1 MGERSRGVPHHARH
15 GANRV
20 ISRIALAVAAVFGL
34 SGCSSLDLLNTFTP
48 SPTSRPLTL
57 SYGSSKRQQVDVY
70 QAGRRRPLVIFFY
83 GGSWNSGSR
92 TDYRFVARAFNE
104 LGYSVAIPDYRLSPE
119 ARYPD
124 FLKDSAQAISLLIN
138 RAEEFGADPER
149 VILVGHSAGAYNA
162 MMVALDQRW
171 LSPSD
176 RQRIRGVIG
185 LASPVNFLP
194 IQLPAARLA
203 FNWPNTPRDSQ
214 PIEHVSPDAP
224 PILFINA
231 NNDPLVDPRINS
243 IAMAEKLRAV
253 NVYVE
258 VENFDGPLGL
268 INHARLV
275 ATLSPTFQ
283 FLSPTLDKS
292 QAFIERVTR

>member
-1 MGERSRGVPHHARH
+1 MVNA
-15 GANRV
+15 
-20 ISRIALAVAAVFGL
+20 
-34 SGCSSLDLLNTFTP
+34 FTP
-48 SPTSRPLTL
+48 SPNGLPVTL
-57 SYGSSKRQQVDVY
+57 SYGSSERQRVDVY
-70 QAGRRRPLVIFFY
+70 QAGRRKPLVIFFY

-92 TDYRFVARAFNE
+92 ADYRFVARAFNE
-104 LGYSVAIPDYRLSPE
+104 LGYSVAIPDYRLTPE
-119 ARYPD
+119 ALYPD

-138 RAEEFGADPER
+138 RAEEFGADPQR

-171 LSPSD
+171 LSPED

-203 FNWPNTPRDSQ
+203 FHWPNTPRDSQ
-214 PIEHVSPDAP
+214 PIEHVSSSSP

-243 IAMAEKLRAV
+243 IAMAEKLRAA

-258 VENFDGPLGL
+258 VENFDGPLGM

-292 QAFIERVTR
+292 RVFIERVSR

>member
-1 MGERSRGVPHHARH
+1 MLRF
-15 GANRV
+15 
-20 ISRIALAVAAVFGL
+20 ALVFTAVFGL
-34 SGCSSLDLLNTFTP
+34 SGCSSLDMVNAFTP
-48 SPTSRPLTL
+48 SPNGLPVTL
-57 SYGSSKRQQVDVY
+57 SYGSSERQRVDVY
-70 QAGRRRPLVIFFY
+70 QAGRRKPLVIFFY

-92 TDYRFVARAFNE
+92 TDYRFVARAFND
-104 LGYSVAIPDYRLSPE
+104 LGYSVAIPDYRLTPE
-119 ARYPD
+119 ALYPD

-138 RAEEFGADPER
+138 RAEEFGADPQR

-171 LSPSD
+171 LSPED

-203 FNWPNTPRDSQ
+203 FHWPNTPRDSQ
-214 PIEHVSPDAP
+214 PIEHVSPNSP

-243 IAMAEKLRAV
+243 IAMAEKLRAA

-258 VENFDGPLGL
+258 VENFDGPLGM

-292 QAFIERVTR
+292 RVFIERVSR

>member
-1 MGERSRGVPHHARH
+1 MLRF
-15 GANRV
+15 
-20 ISRIALAVAAVFGL
+20 ALVFTAVFGL
-34 SGCSSLDLLNTFTP
+34 SGCSSLDMVNAFTL
-48 SPTSRPLTL
+48 SPNGLPVTL
-57 SYGSSKRQQVDVY
+57 SYGSSERQRVDVY
-70 QAGRRRPLVIFFY
+70 QAGRRKPLVIFFY

-92 TDYRFVARAFNE
+92 TDYRFVARAFND
-104 LGYSVAIPDYRLSPE
+104 LGYSVAIPDYRLTPE
-119 ARYPD
+119 ALYPD

-138 RAEEFGADPER
+138 RAEEFGADPQR

-171 LSPSD
+171 LSPED

-203 FNWPNTPRDSQ
+203 FHWPNTPRDSQ
-214 PIEHVSPDAP
+214 PIEHVSSSSP

-243 IAMAEKLRAV
+243 IAMAEKLRAA

-258 VENFDGPLGL
+258 VENFDGPLGM

-292 QAFIERVTR
+292 RVFIERVSR

>member
-1 MGERSRGVPHHARH
+1 MSRFAF
-15 GANRV
+15 AF
-20 ISRIALAVAAVFGL
+20 AAVFGL
-34 SGCSSLDLLNTFTP
+34 SGCSSLDMVNAFTP
-48 SPTSRPLTL
+48 SPSGLPVTL
-57 SYGSSKRQQVDVY
+57 SYGSSERQRVDVY
-70 QAGRRRPLVIFFY
+70 QAGRRKPLVIFFY

-92 TDYRFVARAFNE
+92 TDYRFVARAFND
-104 LGYSVAIPDYRLSPE
+104 LGYSVAIPDYRLTPE
-119 ARYPD
+119 ALYPD

-138 RAEEFGADPER
+138 RAEEFGADPQR

-171 LSPSD
+171 LSPED

-203 FNWPNTPRDSQ
+203 FHWPNTPRDSQ
-214 PIEHVSPDAP
+214 PIEHVSSSSP

-243 IAMAEKLRAV
+243 IAMAEKLRAA

-258 VENFDGPLGL
+258 VENFDGPLGM

-292 QAFIERVTR
+292 RVFIERVSR

>member
-1 MGERSRGVPHHARH
+1 MLR
-15 GANRV
+15 
-20 ISRIALAVAAVFGL
+20 LAFAFAAVFGL
-34 SGCSSLDLLNTFTP
+34 SGCSSLDMVNAFTP
-48 SPTSRPLTL
+48 SPSGLPVTL
-57 SYGSSKRQQVDVY
+57 SYGSSERQRVDVY
-70 QAGRRRPLVIFFY
+70 QAGRRKPLVIFFY

-92 TDYRFVARAFNE
+92 TDYRFVARAFND
-104 LGYSVAIPDYRLSPE
+104 LGYSVAIPDYRLTPE
-119 ARYPD
+119 ALYPD

-138 RAEEFGADPER
+138 RAEEFGADPQR

-171 LSPSD
+171 LSPED

-203 FNWPNTPRDSQ
+203 FHWPNTPRNSQ
-214 PIEHVSPDAP
+214 PIEHVSSSSP

-243 IAMAEKLRAV
+243 IAMAEKLRAA

-258 VENFDGPLGL
+258 VENFDGPLGM

-292 QAFIERVTR
+292 RVFIERVSR

>member
-1 MGERSRGVPHHARH
+1 MLRF
-15 GANRV
+15 
-20 ISRIALAVAAVFGL
+20 ALVFTAVFGL
-34 SGCSSLDLLNTFTP
+34 SGCSSLDMVNAFTP
-48 SPTSRPLTL
+48 SPNGLPVTL
-57 SYGSSKRQQVDVY
+57 SYGSSERQRVDVY
-70 QAGRRRPLVIFFY
+70 QAGRRKPLVIFFY

-92 TDYRFVARAFNE
+92 TDYRFVARAFND
-104 LGYSVAIPDYRLSPE
+104 LGYSVAIPDYRLTPE
-119 ARYPD
+119 ALYPD

-149 VILVGHSAGAYNA
+149 VILMGHSAGAYNA

-171 LSPSD
+171 LSPLD

-203 FNWPNTPRDSQ
+203 FHWPNTPRDSQ
-214 PIEHVSPDAP
+214 PIEHVSPNSP

-231 NNDPLVDPRINS
+231 NNDPLVDPSINS
-243 IAMAEKLRAV
+243 IAMAEKLRAA

-258 VENFDGPLGL
+258 VENFDGPLGM

-292 QAFIERVTR
+292 RVFIERVSR

>member
-1 MGERSRGVPHHARH
+1 MLRF
-15 GANRV
+15 
-20 ISRIALAVAAVFGL
+20 ALAFTAVFGL
-34 SGCSSLDLLNTFTP
+34 SGCSSLDMVNAFTP
-48 SPTSRPLTL
+48 SPNGLPVTL
-57 SYGSSKRQQVDVY
+57 SYGSSERQRVDVY
-70 QAGRRRPLVIFFY
+70 QAGRRKPLVIFFY

-92 TDYRFVARAFNE
+92 TDYRFVARAFND
-104 LGYSVAIPDYRLSPE
+104 LGYSVAIPDYRLTPE
-119 ARYPD
+119 ALYPD

-138 RAEEFGADPER
+138 RAEEFGADPQR

-171 LSPSD
+171 LSPED

-203 FNWPNTPRDSQ
+203 FHWPNTPRDSQ
-214 PIEHVSPDAP
+214 PIEHVSSSSP

-243 IAMAEKLRAV
+243 IAMAEKLRAA

-258 VENFDGPLGL
+258 VENFDGPLGM

-292 QAFIERVTR
+292 RVFIERVTR

>member
-1 MGERSRGVPHHARH
+1 MLRF
-15 GANRV
+15 
-20 ISRIALAVAAVFGL
+20 ALVFTAVFGL
-34 SGCSSLDLLNTFTP
+34 SGCSSLDMVNAFTP
-48 SPTSRPLTL
+48 SPNGLPVTL
-57 SYGSSKRQQVDVY
+57 SYGSSERQRVDVY
-70 QAGRRRPLVIFFY
+70 QAGRRKPLVIFFY

-104 LGYSVAIPDYRLSPE
+104 LGYSVAIPDYRLTPE
-119 ARYPD
+119 ALYPD

-138 RAEEFGADPER
+138 RAEEFGADPQR

-171 LSPSD
+171 LSPED

-203 FNWPNTPRDSQ
+203 FHWPNTPRDSQ
-214 PIEHVSPDAP
+214 PIEHVSSSSP

-243 IAMAEKLRAV
+243 IAMAEKLRAA

-258 VENFDGPLGL
+258 VENFDGPLGM

-292 QAFIERVTR
+292 RVFIERVSR

>member
-1 MGERSRGVPHHARH
+1 
-15 GANRV
+15 
-20 ISRIALAVAAVFGL
+20 
-34 SGCSSLDLLNTFTP
+34 
-48 SPTSRPLTL
+48 
-57 SYGSSKRQQVDVY
+57 VDVY
-70 QAGRRRPLVIFFY
+70 QAGRRKPLVIFFY

-92 TDYRFVARAFNE
+92 ADYRFVARAFND
-104 LGYSVAIPDYRLSPE
+104 LGYSVAIPDYRLTPE
-119 ARYPD
+119 ALYPD

-138 RAEEFGADPER
+138 RAEEFGADPQR

-171 LSPSD
+171 LSPED

-203 FNWPNTPRDSQ
+203 FHWPNTPRDSQ
-214 PIEHVSPDAP
+214 PIEHVSSSSP

-243 IAMAEKLRAV
+243 IAMAEKLRAA

-258 VENFDGPLGL
+258 VENFDGPLGM

-292 QAFIERVTR
+292 RVFIERVSR

>member
-1 MGERSRGVPHHARH
+1 MLRF
-15 GANRV
+15 
-20 ISRIALAVAAVFGL
+20 ALAFTAVFGL
-34 SGCSSLDLLNTFTP
+34 TGCSSLDMLNAFTP
-48 SPTSRPLTL
+48 SPSGRPVTL
-57 SYGSSKRQQVDVY
+57 SYGSSERQRVDVY
-70 QAGRRRPLVIFFY
+70 QAGRRKPLVIFFY

-92 TDYRFVARAFNE
+92 TDYRFVARAFND
-104 LGYSVAIPDYRLSPE
+104 LGYSVAIPDYRLTPE
-119 ARYPD
+119 ALYPD
-124 FLKDSAQAISLLIN
+124 FLKDSAQAISLMIN
-138 RAEEFGADPER
+138 RAEEFGADPQR

-171 LSPSD
+171 LSPED

-203 FNWPNTPRDSQ
+203 FHWPNTPRDSQ
-214 PIEHVSPDAP
+214 PIEHVSSSSP

-243 IAMAEKLRAV
+243 IAMAEKLRAA

-258 VENFDGPLGL
+258 VENFDGPLGM

-275 ATLSPTFQ
+275 ATLSPTLQ

-292 QAFIERVTR
+292 RVFIERVTR

>member
-1 MGERSRGVPHHARH
+1 MLRF
-15 GANRV
+15 
-20 ISRIALAVAAVFGL
+20 ALAFTAVFGL
-34 SGCSSLDLLNTFTP
+34 SGCSSLDMVNAFTP
-48 SPTSRPLTL
+48 SPSGLPVTL
-57 SYGSSKRQQVDVY
+57 SYGSSERQRVDVY
-70 QAGRRRPLVIFFY
+70 RAGRRKPLVIFFY

-92 TDYRFVARAFNE
+92 TDYRFVARAFND
-104 LGYSVAIPDYRLSPE
+104 LGYSVAIPDYRLTPE
-119 ARYPD
+119 ALYPD

-138 RAEEFGADPER
+138 RAEEFGADPQR

-171 LSPSD
+171 LSPED

-194 IQLPAARLA
+194 IELPAARLA
-203 FNWPNTPRDSQ
+203 FHWPNTPRDSQ
-214 PIEHVSPDAP
+214 PIEHVSSSSP

-243 IAMAEKLRAV
+243 IAMAEKLRAA

-258 VENFDGPLGL
+258 VENFDGPLGM

-292 QAFIERVTR
+292 RVFIERVTR

>member
-1 MGERSRGVPHHARH
+1 MLRF
-15 GANRV
+15 
-20 ISRIALAVAAVFGL
+20 ALVFTAVFGL
-34 SGCSSLDLLNTFTP
+34 SGCSSLDMVNAFTP
-48 SPTSRPLTL
+48 SPNGLPVTL
-57 SYGSSKRQQVDVY
+57 SYGSSERQRVDVY
-70 QAGRRRPLVIFFY
+70 QAGRRKPLVIFFY

-104 LGYSVAIPDYRLSPE
+104 LGYSVAIPDYRLTPE
-119 ARYPD
+119 ALYPD

-138 RAEEFGADPER
+138 RAEEFGADPQR

-171 LSPSD
+171 LSPED

-203 FNWPNTPRDSQ
+203 FHWPNTPRNSQ
-214 PIEHVSPDAP
+214 PIEHVSSSSP

-243 IAMAEKLRAV
+243 IAMAEKLRAA

-258 VENFDGPLGL
+258 VENFDGPLGM

-292 QAFIERVTR
+292 RVFIERVSR

>member
-1 MGERSRGVPHHARH
+1 MLRF
-15 GANRV
+15 
-20 ISRIALAVAAVFGL
+20 ALVFTAVFGL
-34 SGCSSLDLLNTFTP
+34 SGCSSLDMVNAFTP
-48 SPTSRPLTL
+48 SPNGLPVTL
-57 SYGSSKRQQVDVY
+57 SYGSSERQRVDVY
-70 QAGRRRPLVIFFY
+70 QAGRRKPLVIFFY

-92 TDYRFVARAFNE
+92 TDYRFVARAFND
-104 LGYSVAIPDYRLSPE
+104 LGYSVAIPDYRLTPE
-119 ARYPD
+119 ALYPD

-138 RAEEFGADPER
+138 RAEEFGADPQR

-171 LSPSD
+171 LSPED

-203 FNWPNTPRDSQ
+203 FHWPNTPRDSQ
-214 PIEHVSPDAP
+214 PIEHVSSSSP

-243 IAMAEKLRAV
+243 IAMAEKLRAA

-258 VENFDGPLGL
+258 VENFDGPLGM

-292 QAFIERVTR
+292 RVFIERVSR

>member
-1 MGERSRGVPHHARH
+1 MLRF
-15 GANRV
+15 
-20 ISRIALAVAAVFGL
+20 ALVFTAVFGL
-34 SGCSSLDLLNTFTP
+34 SGCSSLDMVNAFTP
-48 SPTSRPLTL
+48 SPNGLPVTL
-57 SYGSSKRQQVDVY
+57 SYGSSERQRVDVY
-70 QAGRRRPLVIFFY
+70 QAGRRKPLVIFFY

-92 TDYRFVARAFNE
+92 TDYRFVARAFND
-104 LGYSVAIPDYRLSPE
+104 LGYSVAIPDYRLTPE
-119 ARYPD
+119 ALYPD

-138 RAEEFGADPER
+138 RAEEFGADPQR

-171 LSPSD
+171 LSPED

-203 FNWPNTPRDSQ
+203 FHWPNTPRDSQ
-214 PIEHVSPDAP
+214 PIEHVSSSSP
-224 PILFINA
+224 PMLFINA

-243 IAMAEKLRAV
+243 IAMAEKLRAA

-258 VENFDGPLGL
+258 VENFDGPLGM

-292 QAFIERVTR
+292 RVFIERVTR

>member
-1 MGERSRGVPHHARH
+1 MLRF
-15 GANRV
+15 
-20 ISRIALAVAAVFGL
+20 ALAFTAVFGL
-34 SGCSSLDLLNTFTP
+34 SGCSSLDMVNAFTP
-48 SPTSRPLTL
+48 SPSGLPVTL
-57 SYGSSKRQQVDVY
+57 SYGSSERQRVDVY
-70 QAGRRRPLVIFFY
+70 QAGRRKPLVIFFY

-92 TDYRFVARAFNE
+92 TDYRFVARAFND
-104 LGYSVAIPDYRLSPE
+104 LGYSVAIPDYRLTPE
-119 ARYPD
+119 ALYPD

-138 RAEEFGADPER
+138 RAEEFGADPQR

-171 LSPSD
+171 LSPED

-194 IQLPAARLA
+194 IELPAARLA
-203 FNWPNTPRDSQ
+203 FHWPNTPRDSQ
-214 PIEHVSPDAP
+214 PIEHVSSSSP
-224 PILFINA
+224 PMLFINA

-243 IAMAEKLRAV
+243 IAMAEKLRAA

-258 VENFDGPLGL
+258 VENFDGPLGM

-292 QAFIERVTR
+292 RVFIERVTR

>member
-1 MGERSRGVPHHARH
+1 MSRF
-15 GANRV
+15 
-20 ISRIALAVAAVFGL
+20 ALVFAAVFGL
-34 SGCSSLDLLNTFTP
+34 SGCSSLDMVNAFTP
-48 SPTSRPLTL
+48 SPGGLPLTL
-57 SYGSSKRQQVDVY
+57 SYGSSERQRVDVY
-70 QAGRRRPLVIFFY
+70 QAGRRKPLVIFFY

-104 LGYSVAIPDYRLSPE
+104 LGYSVAIPDYRLTPE
-119 ARYPD
+119 ALYPD

-138 RAEEFGADPER
+138 HAEEFGADPER

-171 LSPSD
+171 LSPLD

-203 FNWPNTPRDSQ
+203 FHWPNTPRESQ
-214 PIEHVSPDAP
+214 PIELVSPNSP

-243 IAMAEKLRAV
+243 IAMAEKLRAA

-258 VENFDGPLGL
+258 VENFDGPLGM

-292 QAFIERVTR
+292 RAFIERVTR

>member
-1 MGERSRGVPHHARH
+1 MLRFAF
-15 GANRV
+15 AF
-20 ISRIALAVAAVFGL
+20 AAVFGL
-34 SGCSSLDLLNTFTP
+34 SGCSSLDMVNAFTP
-48 SPTSRPLTL
+48 SPNGLPVTL
-57 SYGSSKRQQVDVY
+57 SYGSSERQRVDVY
-70 QAGRRRPLVIFFY
+70 QAGRRKPLVIFFY

-92 TDYRFVARAFNE
+92 TDYRFVARAFND
-104 LGYSVAIPDYRLSPE
+104 LGYSVAIPDYRLTPE
-119 ARYPD
+119 ALYPD

-138 RAEEFGADPER
+138 RAEEFGADPQR

-171 LSPSD
+171 LSPED

-203 FNWPNTPRDSQ
+203 FHWPNTPRDSQ
-214 PIEHVSPDAP
+214 PIEHVSSSSP

-243 IAMAEKLRAV
+243 IAMAEKLRAA

-258 VENFDGPLGL
+258 VENFDGPLGM

-292 QAFIERVTR
+292 RVFIERVTR

>member
-1 MGERSRGVPHHARH
+1 MLRF
-15 GANRV
+15 
-20 ISRIALAVAAVFGL
+20 ALAFAAVFGL
-34 SGCSSLDLLNTFTP
+34 SGCSSLDMVNAFTP
-48 SPTSRPLTL
+48 SPNGLPVTL
-57 SYGSSKRQQVDVY
+57 SYGSSERQRVDVY
-70 QAGRRRPLVIFFY
+70 QAGRRKPLVIFFY

-92 TDYRFVARAFNE
+92 TDYRFVARAFND
-104 LGYSVAIPDYRLSPE
+104 LGYSVAIPDYRLTPE
-119 ARYPD
+119 ALYPD

-171 LSPSD
+171 LSPED

-203 FNWPNTPRDSQ
+203 FHWPNTPRDSQ
-214 PIEHVSPDAP
+214 PIEHVSSSSP

-243 IAMAEKLRAV
+243 IAMAEKLRAA

-258 VENFDGPLGL
+258 VENFDGPLGM

-292 QAFIERVTR
+292 RVFIERVSR

>member
-1 MGERSRGVPHHARH
+1 MSRFAF
-15 GANRV
+15 AF
-20 ISRIALAVAAVFGL
+20 AAVFGL
-34 SGCSSLDLLNTFTP
+34 SGCSSLDMVNAFTP
-48 SPTSRPLTL
+48 SPNGLPVTL
-57 SYGSSKRQQVDVY
+57 SYGSSERQRVDVY
-70 QAGRRRPLVIFFY
+70 QAGRRKPLVIFFY

-92 TDYRFVARAFNE
+92 TDYRFVARAFND
-104 LGYSVAIPDYRLSPE
+104 LGYSVAIPDYRLTPE
-119 ARYPD
+119 ALYPD

-138 RAEEFGADPER
+138 RAEEFGADPQR

-171 LSPSD
+171 LSPED

-203 FNWPNTPRDSQ
+203 FHWPNTPRDSQ
-214 PIEHVSPDAP
+214 PIEHVSSSSP

-243 IAMAEKLRAV
+243 IAMAEKLRAA

-258 VENFDGPLGL
+258 VENFDGPLGM

-292 QAFIERVTR
+292 RVFIERVSR

>member
-1 MGERSRGVPHHARH
+1 MLRF
-15 GANRV
+15 
-20 ISRIALAVAAVFGL
+20 ALVFTAVFGL
-34 SGCSSLDLLNTFTP
+34 SGCSSLDMVNAFTP
-48 SPTSRPLTL
+48 SPNGLPVTL
-57 SYGSSKRQQVDVY
+57 SYGSSERQRVDVY
-70 QAGRRRPLVIFFY
+70 QAGRRKPLVIFFY

-92 TDYRFVARAFNE
+92 TDYRFVARAFND
-104 LGYSVAIPDYRLSPE
+104 LGYSVAIPDYRLTPE
-119 ARYPD
+119 ALYPD

-138 RAEEFGADPER
+138 RAEEFGADPQR

-171 LSPSD
+171 LSPED

-203 FNWPNTPRDSQ
+203 FHWPNTPRDSQ
-214 PIEHVSPDAP
+214 PIEHVSSSSP
-224 PILFINA
+224 PMLFINA
-231 NNDPLVDPRINS
+231 NNDPLVDPSINS
-243 IAMAEKLRAV
+243 IAMAEKLRAA

-258 VENFDGPLGL
+258 VENFDGPLGM

-292 QAFIERVTR
+292 RVFIERVSR

>member
-1 MGERSRGVPHHARH
+1 MLRF
-15 GANRV
+15 
-20 ISRIALAVAAVFGL
+20 ALAFTAVFGL
-34 SGCSSLDLLNTFTP
+34 TGCSSLDMLNAFTP
-48 SPTSRPLTL
+48 SPSGRPVTL
-57 SYGSSKRQQVDVY
+57 SYGSSERQRVDVY
-70 QAGRRRPLVIFFY
+70 QAGRRKPLVIFFY

-92 TDYRFVARAFNE
+92 TDYRFVARAFND
-104 LGYSVAIPDYRLSPE
+104 LGYSVAIPDYRLTPE
-119 ARYPD
+119 ALYPD

-138 RAEEFGADPER
+138 RAEEFGADPQR

-171 LSPSD
+171 LSPED

-203 FNWPNTPRDSQ
+203 FHWPNTPRDSQ
-214 PIEHVSPDAP
+214 PIEHVSSSSP

-243 IAMAEKLRAV
+243 IAMAEKLRAA

-258 VENFDGPLGL
+258 VENFDGPLGM

-292 QAFIERVTR
+292 RVFIERVSR

>member
-1 MGERSRGVPHHARH
+1 MLRF
-15 GANRV
+15 
-20 ISRIALAVAAVFGL
+20 ALVFTAVFGL
-34 SGCSSLDLLNTFTP
+34 SGCSSLDMVNAFTP
-48 SPTSRPLTL
+48 SPNGLPVTL
-57 SYGSSKRQQVDVY
+57 SYGSSERQRVDVY
-70 QAGRRRPLVIFFY
+70 QAGRRKPLVIFFY

-92 TDYRFVARAFNE
+92 ADYRFVARAFND
-104 LGYSVAIPDYRLSPE
+104 LGYSVAIPDYRLTPE
-119 ARYPD
+119 ALYPD

-138 RAEEFGADPER
+138 RAEEFGADPQR

-171 LSPSD
+171 LSPED

-203 FNWPNTPRDSQ
+203 FHWPNTPRDSQ
-214 PIEHVSPDAP
+214 PIEHVSSSSP

-243 IAMAEKLRAV
+243 IAMAEKLRAA

-258 VENFDGPLGL
+258 VENFDGPLGM

-292 QAFIERVTR
+292 RVFIERVSR

>member
-1 MGERSRGVPHHARH
+1 MLRF
-15 GANRV
+15 
-20 ISRIALAVAAVFGL
+20 ALVFTAVFGL
-34 SGCSSLDLLNTFTP
+34 SGCSSLDMVNAFTP
-48 SPTSRPLTL
+48 SPNGLPVTL
-57 SYGSSKRQQVDVY
+57 SYGSSERQRVDVY
-70 QAGRRRPLVIFFY
+70 QAGRRKPLVIFFY

-92 TDYRFVARAFNE
+92 TDYRFVARAFND
-104 LGYSVAIPDYRLSPE
+104 LGYSVAIPDYRLTPE
-119 ARYPD
+119 ALYPD

-138 RAEEFGADPER
+138 RAEEFGADPQR

-171 LSPSD
+171 LSPED

-203 FNWPNTPRDSQ
+203 FHWPNTPRDSQ
-214 PIEHVSPDAP
+214 PIEHVSSSSP

-231 NNDPLVDPRINS
+231 NNDPLVDPRINA
-243 IAMAEKLRAV
+243 IAMAEKLRAA

-258 VENFDGPLGL
+258 VENFDGPLGM

-292 QAFIERVTR
+292 RVFIERVSR

>member
-1 MGERSRGVPHHARH
+1 MLRF
-15 GANRV
+15 
-20 ISRIALAVAAVFGL
+20 ALVFTAVFGL
-34 SGCSSLDLLNTFTP
+34 SGCSSLDMVNAFTP
-48 SPTSRPLTL
+48 SPNGLPVTL
-57 SYGSSKRQQVDVY
+57 SYGSSERQRVDVY
-70 QAGRRRPLVIFFY
+70 QAGRRKPLVIFFY

-92 TDYRFVARAFNE
+92 TDYRFVARAFND
-104 LGYSVAIPDYRLSPE
+104 LGYSVAIPDYRLTPE
-119 ARYPD
+119 ALYPD

-138 RAEEFGADPER
+138 RAEEFGADPQR

-171 LSPSD
+171 LSPED

-203 FNWPNTPRDSQ
+203 FHWPNTPRDSQ
-214 PIEHVSPDAP
+214 PIEHVSSSSP

-231 NNDPLVDPRINS
+231 NNDPLVDPSINS
-243 IAMAEKLRAV
+243 IAMAEKLRAA

-258 VENFDGPLGL
+258 VENFDGPLGM

-292 QAFIERVTR
+292 RVFIERVTR

>member
-1 MGERSRGVPHHARH
+1 MLRF
-15 GANRV
+15 
-20 ISRIALAVAAVFGL
+20 ALVFTAVFGL
-34 SGCSSLDLLNTFTP
+34 SGCSSLDMVNAFTP
-48 SPTSRPLTL
+48 SPNGLPVTL
-57 SYGSSKRQQVDVY
+57 SYGSSERQRVDVY
-70 QAGRRRPLVIFFY
+70 QAGRRKPLVIFFY

-92 TDYRFVARAFNE
+92 TDYRFVARAFND
-104 LGYSVAIPDYRLSPE
+104 LGYSVAIPDYRLTPE
-119 ARYPD
+119 ALYPD

-138 RAEEFGADPER
+138 RAEEFGADPQR

-171 LSPSD
+171 LSPED

-194 IQLPAARLA
+194 IELPAARLA
-203 FNWPNTPRDSQ
+203 FHWPNTPRDSQ
-214 PIEHVSPDAP
+214 PIEHVSSSSP

-243 IAMAEKLRAV
+243 IAMAEKLRAA

-258 VENFDGPLGL
+258 VENFDGPLGM

-292 QAFIERVTR
+292 RVFIERVTR

>member
-1 MGERSRGVPHHARH
+1 MLRL
-15 GANRV
+15 
-20 ISRIALAVAAVFGL
+20 ALAFVAVFGL
-34 SGCSSLDLLNTFTP
+34 SGCSSLDMVNAFTP
-48 SPTSRPLTL
+48 SPSGLPLTL
-57 SYGSSKRQQVDVY
+57 SYGSSERQRVDVY
-70 QAGRRRPLVIFFY
+70 QAGRRKPLVIFFY

-92 TDYRFVARAFNE
+92 TDYRFVARAFND
-104 LGYSVAIPDYRLSPE
+104 LGYSVAIPDYRLTPE
-119 ARYPD
+119 ALYPD

-138 RAEEFGADPER
+138 RAEEFGADPQR

-171 LSPSD
+171 LSPED

-203 FNWPNTPRDSQ
+203 FHWPNTPRDSQ
-214 PIEHVSPDAP
+214 PIEHVSSSSP

-243 IAMAEKLRAV
+243 IAMAEKLRAA

-258 VENFDGPLGL
+258 VENFDGPLGM

-292 QAFIERVTR
+292 RVFIERVSR

>member
-1 MGERSRGVPHHARH
+1 MLRF
-15 GANRV
+15 
-20 ISRIALAVAAVFGL
+20 ALAFTAVFGL
-34 SGCSSLDLLNTFTP
+34 SGCSSLDMVNAFTP
-48 SPTSRPLTL
+48 SPSGLPVTL
-57 SYGSSKRQQVDVY
+57 SYGSSERQRVDVY
-70 QAGRRRPLVIFFY
+70 QAGRRKPLVIFFY

-92 TDYRFVARAFNE
+92 TDYRFVARAFDD
-104 LGYSVAIPDYRLSPE
+104 LGYSVAIPDYRLTPE
-119 ARYPD
+119 ALYPD

-138 RAEEFGADPER
+138 RAEEFGADPQR

-171 LSPSD
+171 LSPED

-203 FNWPNTPRDSQ
+203 FHWPNTPRDSQ
-214 PIEHVSPDAP
+214 PIEHVSSSSP
-224 PILFINA
+224 PMLFINA

-243 IAMAEKLRAV
+243 IAMAEKLRAA

-258 VENFDGPLGL
+258 VENFDGPLGM

-292 QAFIERVTR
+292 RVFIERVSR

>member
-1 MGERSRGVPHHARH
+1 MLRF
-15 GANRV
+15 
-20 ISRIALAVAAVFGL
+20 ALAFTAVFGL
-34 SGCSSLDLLNTFTP
+34 SGCSSLDMVNAFTP
-48 SPTSRPLTL
+48 SPSGLPVTL
-57 SYGSSKRQQVDVY
+57 SYGSSERQRVDVY
-70 QAGRRRPLVIFFY
+70 QAGRRKPLVIFFY

-92 TDYRFVARAFNE
+92 TDYRFVARAFND
-104 LGYSVAIPDYRLSPE
+104 LGYSVAIPDYRLTPE
-119 ARYPD
+119 ALYPD

-138 RAEEFGADPER
+138 RAEEFGADPQR

-171 LSPSD
+171 LSPED

-203 FNWPNTPRDSQ
+203 FHWPNTPRDSQ
-214 PIEHVSPDAP
+214 PIEHVSSSSP

-243 IAMAEKLRAV
+243 IAMAEKLRAA

-258 VENFDGPLGL
+258 VENFDGPLGM

-292 QAFIERVTR
+292 RVFIERVSR

>member
-1 MGERSRGVPHHARH
+1 MLRF
-15 GANRV
+15 
-20 ISRIALAVAAVFGL
+20 ALVFTAVFGL
-34 SGCSSLDLLNTFTP
+34 SGCSSLDMVNAFTP
-48 SPTSRPLTL
+48 SPNGLPVTL
-57 SYGSSKRQQVDVY
+57 SYGSSERQRVDVY
-70 QAGRRRPLVIFFY
+70 QAGRRKPLVIFFY

-92 TDYRFVARAFNE
+92 TDYRFVARAFND
-104 LGYSVAIPDYRLSPE
+104 LGYSVAIPDYRLTPE
-119 ARYPD
+119 ALYPD

-138 RAEEFGADPER
+138 RAEEFGADPQR

-171 LSPSD
+171 LSPED

-203 FNWPNTPRDSQ
+203 FHWPNTPRDSQ
-214 PIEHVSPDAP
+214 PIEHVSSSSP

-243 IAMAEKLRAV
+243 IAMAEKLRDA

-258 VENFDGPLGL
+258 VENFDGPLGM

-292 QAFIERVTR
+292 RVFIERVTR

>member
-1 MGERSRGVPHHARH
+1 MLRF
-15 GANRV
+15 
-20 ISRIALAVAAVFGL
+20 ALVFTAVFGL
-34 SGCSSLDLLNTFTP
+34 SGCSSLDMVNAFTP
-48 SPTSRPLTL
+48 SPNGLPVTL
-57 SYGSSKRQQVDVY
+57 SYGSSERQRVDVY
-70 QAGRRRPLVIFFY
+70 QAGRRKPLVIFFY

-92 TDYRFVARAFNE
+92 TDYRFVARAFND
-104 LGYSVAIPDYRLSPE
+104 LGYSVAIPDYRLTPE
-119 ARYPD
+119 ALYPD

-138 RAEEFGADPER
+138 RAEEFGADPQR

-171 LSPSD
+171 LSPED

-203 FNWPNTPRDSQ
+203 FHWPNTPRDSQ
-214 PIEHVSPDAP
+214 PIEHVSSSSP

-243 IAMAEKLRAV
+243 IAMAEKLRAA

-258 VENFDGPLGL
+258 VENFDGPLGM

-292 QAFIERVTR
+292 RVFIERVTR

>member
-1 MGERSRGVPHHARH
+1 MLRF
-15 GANRV
+15 
-20 ISRIALAVAAVFGL
+20 ALAFAAVFGL
-34 SGCSSLDLLNTFTP
+34 SGCTSLDMVNAFTP
-48 SPTSRPLTL
+48 SPSGLPVTL
-57 SYGSSKRQQVDVY
+57 LYGSSERQRVDVY
-70 QAGRRRPLVIFFY
+70 QAGRRKPLVIFFY

-92 TDYRFVARAFNE
+92 TDYRFVARAFND
-104 LGYSVAIPDYRLSPE
+104 LGYSVAIPDYRLTPE
-119 ARYPD
+119 ALYPD

-138 RAEEFGADPER
+138 RAEEFGADPQR

-171 LSPSD
+171 LSPED

-203 FNWPNTPRDSQ
+203 FHWPNTPRDSQ
-214 PIEHVSPDAP
+214 PIEHVSSSSP

-243 IAMAEKLRAV
+243 IAMAEKLRAA

-258 VENFDGPLGL
+258 VENFDGPLGM

-292 QAFIERVTR
+292 RVFIERVSR

>member
-1 MGERSRGVPHHARH
+1 MLRF
-15 GANRV
+15 
-20 ISRIALAVAAVFGL
+20 ALVFTAVFGL
-34 SGCSSLDLLNTFTP
+34 SGCSSLDMVNAFTP
-48 SPTSRPLTL
+48 SPNGLPVTL
-57 SYGSSKRQQVDVY
+57 SYGSSERQRVDVY
-70 QAGRRRPLVIFFY
+70 QAGRRKPLVIFFY

-92 TDYRFVARAFNE
+92 ADYRFVARAFND
-104 LGYSVAIPDYRLSPE
+104 LGYSVAIPDYRLTPE
-119 ARYPD
+119 ALYPD

-138 RAEEFGADPER
+138 RAEEFGADPQR

-171 LSPSD
+171 LSPED

-194 IQLPAARLA
+194 IELPAARLA
-203 FNWPNTPRDSQ
+203 FHWPNTPRDSQ
-214 PIEHVSPDAP
+214 PIEHVSSSSP
-224 PILFINA
+224 PMLFINA

-243 IAMAEKLRAV
+243 IAMAEKLRAA

-258 VENFDGPLGL
+258 VENFDGPLGM

-292 QAFIERVTR
+292 RVFIERVTR

>member
-1 MGERSRGVPHHARH
+1 MLRF
-15 GANRV
+15 
-20 ISRIALAVAAVFGL
+20 ALVFTAVFGL
-34 SGCSSLDLLNTFTP
+34 SGCSSLDMVNAFTP
-48 SPTSRPLTL
+48 SPNGLPVTL
-57 SYGSSKRQQVDVY
+57 SYGSSERQRVDVY
-70 QAGRRRPLVIFFY
+70 QAGRRKPLVIFFY

-92 TDYRFVARAFNE
+92 ADYRFVARAFND
-104 LGYSVAIPDYRLSPE
+104 LGYSVAIPDYRLTPE
-119 ARYPD
+119 ALYPD

-138 RAEEFGADPER
+138 RAEEFGADPQR

-171 LSPSD
+171 LSPED

-203 FNWPNTPRDSQ
+203 FHWPNTPRDSQ
-214 PIEHVSPDAP
+214 PIEHVSSSSP

-243 IAMAEKLRAV
+243 IAMAEKLRAA

-258 VENFDGPLGL
+258 VENFDGPLGM

-292 QAFIERVTR
+292 RVFIERVTR

>member
-1 MGERSRGVPHHARH
+1 MLRF
-15 GANRV
+15 
-20 ISRIALAVAAVFGL
+20 ALAFTAVFGL
-34 SGCSSLDLLNTFTP
+34 TGCSSLDMLNAFTP
-48 SPTSRPLTL
+48 SPSGLPVTL
-57 SYGSSKRQQVDVY
+57 SYGSSERQRVDVY
-70 QAGRRRPLVIFFY
+70 QAGRRKPLVIFFY

-92 TDYRFVARAFNE
+92 TDYRFVARAFND
-104 LGYSVAIPDYRLSPE
+104 LGYSVAIPDYRLTPE
-119 ARYPD
+119 ALYPD

-138 RAEEFGADPER
+138 RAEEFGADPQR

-171 LSPSD
+171 LSPED

-203 FNWPNTPRDSQ
+203 FHWPNTPRDSQ
-214 PIEHVSPDAP
+214 PIEHVSSSSP

-243 IAMAEKLRAV
+243 IAMAEKLRAA

-258 VENFDGPLGL
+258 VENFDGPLGM

-292 QAFIERVTR
+292 RVFIERVTR

>member
-1 MGERSRGVPHHARH
+1 MLRF
-15 GANRV
+15 
-20 ISRIALAVAAVFGL
+20 ALVFTAVFGL
-34 SGCSSLDLLNTFTP
+34 SGCSSLDMVNAFTP
-48 SPTSRPLTL
+48 SPNGLPVTL
-57 SYGSSKRQQVDVY
+57 SYGSSERQRVDVY
-70 QAGRRRPLVIFFY
+70 QAGRRKPLVIFFY

-92 TDYRFVARAFNE
+92 ADYRFVARAFND
-104 LGYSVAIPDYRLSPE
+104 LGYSVAIPDYRLTPE
-119 ARYPD
+119 ALYPD

-138 RAEEFGADPER
+138 RAEEFGADPQR

-171 LSPSD
+171 LSPED

-203 FNWPNTPRDSQ
+203 FHWPNTPRDSQ
-214 PIEHVSPDAP
+214 PIEHVSSSSP

-231 NNDPLVDPRINS
+231 NNDPLVDPTINS
-243 IAMAEKLRAV
+243 IAMAEKLRAA

-258 VENFDGPLGL
+258 VENFDGPLGM

-292 QAFIERVTR
+292 RVFIERVSR

>member
-1 MGERSRGVPHHARH
+1 MLRF
-15 GANRV
+15 
-20 ISRIALAVAAVFGL
+20 ALAFTAVFGL
-34 SGCSSLDLLNTFTP
+34 SGCSSLDMVNAFTP
-48 SPTSRPLTL
+48 SPSGLPVTL
-57 SYGSSKRQQVDVY
+57 SYGSSERQRVDVY
-70 QAGRRRPLVIFFY
+70 QAGRRKPLVIFFY

-92 TDYRFVARAFNE
+92 TDYRFVARAFND
-104 LGYSVAIPDYRLSPE
+104 LGYSVAIPDYRLTPE
-119 ARYPD
+119 ALYPD

-138 RAEEFGADPER
+138 RAEEFGADPQR

-171 LSPSD
+171 LSPED

-203 FNWPNTPRDSQ
+203 FHWPNTPRDSQ
-214 PIEHVSPDAP
+214 PIEHVSSSSP
-224 PILFINA
+224 PMLFINA

-243 IAMAEKLRAV
+243 IAMAEKLRAA

-258 VENFDGPLGL
+258 VENFDGPLGM

-292 QAFIERVTR
+292 RVFIERVSR

>member
-1 MGERSRGVPHHARH
+1 MLRF
-15 GANRV
+15 
-20 ISRIALAVAAVFGL
+20 ALVFTAVFGL
-34 SGCSSLDLLNTFTP
+34 SGCSSLDMVNAFTP
-48 SPTSRPLTL
+48 SPNGLPVTL
-57 SYGSSKRQQVDVY
+57 SYGSSERQRVDVY
-70 QAGRRRPLVIFFY
+70 QAGRRKPLVIFFY

-92 TDYRFVARAFNE
+92 TDYRFVARAFND
-104 LGYSVAIPDYRLSPE
+104 LGYSVAIPDYRLTPE
-119 ARYPD
+119 ALYPD

-138 RAEEFGADPER
+138 RAEEFGADPQR
-149 VILVGHSAGAYNA
+149 VILVGHSAGAYTA
-162 MMVALDQRW
+162 MIVALDQRW
-171 LSPSD
+171 LSPED

-203 FNWPNTPRDSQ
+203 FHWPNTPRDSQ
-214 PIEHVSPDAP
+214 PIEHVSSSSP

-243 IAMAEKLRAV
+243 IAMAEKLRAA

-258 VENFDGPLGL
+258 VENFDGPLGM

-292 QAFIERVTR
+292 RVFIERVSR

>member
-1 MGERSRGVPHHARH
+1 MLRFAF
-15 GANRV
+15 AF
-20 ISRIALAVAAVFGL
+20 AAVFGL
-34 SGCSSLDLLNTFTP
+34 SGCSSLDMVNAFTP
-48 SPTSRPLTL
+48 SPNGLPVTL
-57 SYGSSKRQQVDVY
+57 SYGSSERQRVDVY
-70 QAGRRRPLVIFFY
+70 QAGRRKPLVIFFY

-92 TDYRFVARAFNE
+92 TDYRFVARAFND
-104 LGYSVAIPDYRLSPE
+104 LGYSVAIPDYRLTPE
-119 ARYPD
+119 ALYPD

-138 RAEEFGADPER
+138 RAEEFGADPQR

-171 LSPSD
+171 LSPED

-203 FNWPNTPRDSQ
+203 FHWPNTPRDSQ
-214 PIEHVSPDAP
+214 PIEHVSSSSP

-243 IAMAEKLRAV
+243 IAMAEKLRAA

-258 VENFDGPLGL
+258 VENFDGPLGM

-292 QAFIERVTR
+292 RVFIERVSR

>member
-1 MGERSRGVPHHARH
+1 MLRF
-15 GANRV
+15 
-20 ISRIALAVAAVFGL
+20 ALVFTAVFGL
-34 SGCSSLDLLNTFTP
+34 SGCSSLDMVNAFTP
-48 SPTSRPLTL
+48 SPNGLPVTL
-57 SYGSSKRQQVDVY
+57 SYGSSERQRVDVY
-70 QAGRRRPLVIFFY
+70 QAGRRKPLVIFFY

-92 TDYRFVARAFNE
+92 TDYRFVARAFND
-104 LGYSVAIPDYRLSPE
+104 LGYSVAIPDYRLTPE
-119 ARYPD
+119 ALYPD

-138 RAEEFGADPER
+138 RAEEFGADPQR

-171 LSPSD
+171 LSPED

-194 IQLPAARLA
+194 IELPAARLA
-203 FNWPNTPRDSQ
+203 FHWPNTPRDSQ
-214 PIEHVSPDAP
+214 PIEHVSSSSP
-224 PILFINA
+224 PMLFINA

-243 IAMAEKLRAV
+243 IAMAEKLRAA

-258 VENFDGPLGL
+258 VENFDGPLGM

-292 QAFIERVTR
+292 RVFIERVSR

>member
-1 MGERSRGVPHHARH
+1 MLRF
-15 GANRV
+15 
-20 ISRIALAVAAVFGL
+20 ALVFTVVFGL
-34 SGCSSLDLLNTFTP
+34 SGCSSLDMVNAFTP
-48 SPTSRPLTL
+48 SPNGLPVTL
-57 SYGSSKRQQVDVY
+57 SYGSSERQRVDVY
-70 QAGRRRPLVIFFY
+70 QAGRRKPLVIFFY

-92 TDYRFVARAFNE
+92 TDYRFVARAFND
-104 LGYSVAIPDYRLSPE
+104 LGYSVAIPDYRLTPE
-119 ARYPD
+119 ALYPD

-138 RAEEFGADPER
+138 RAEEFGADPQR

-171 LSPSD
+171 LSPED

-203 FNWPNTPRDSQ
+203 FHWPNTPRDSQ
-214 PIEHVSPDAP
+214 PIEHVSSSSP

-243 IAMAEKLRAV
+243 IAMAEKLRAA

-258 VENFDGPLGL
+258 VENFDGPLGM

-292 QAFIERVTR
+292 RVFIERVSR